1 MIGNTLSHY
10 KVLEK
15 IGQGGMGEVY
25 RAEDTNLSREVAI
38 FVIFILAVALIGC
51 TVRKTRVLDPVE
63 VQQPENERIVAI
75 TDVTGVYVRFD
86 PLGAAVRD
94 DKIYASV
101 NAVPYE
107 IPLDQVQRFWVVRE
121 ELSTKR
127 TIGLVAA
134 VAAGVAIVAIA
145 TTRGEKEPEPPPQP
159 PPPVST
165 SCPFIYSWDGTQY
178 VFDAEPYGGA
188 ITRGLER
195 DDYSELE
202 HLRAEEG
209 LYRLLITNEVLE
221 TQFTNLMELQVVD
234 HPAGIRVVADEF
246 GKLHTLSEPRSL
258 MSARDRTGRDLLPWL
273 EETDQLI
280 WEPEAVPDVNGNVR
294 HEIVMTFPKAEEAT
308 YAKLVADVATGLWG
322 SYMIKAILEL
332 QGHDLEDWYALI
344 DNNKKEADTLLAWN
358 LQEELYALKV
368 YVEEPTGWELRG
380 ILPGGGPYNSE
391 DRVVLLDVSR
401 VPGDQ
406 LRIRIH
412 PPAGFWALNS
422 FIVDYSTDKPL
433 WVEVVRP
440 LSALDDSEQD
450 VRGELLVTDDSYYA
464 MPLTGNRAYIS
475 FRVPA
480 PHPRMK
486 RTVFLHSRGYYRY
499 HLTGKGEPQT
509 ATLQRIFDVPDTMAR
524 IAATRF
530 NSWRSA
536 R

>member
-1 MIGNTLSHY
+1 MIGKTLSHY
-10 KVLEK
+10 KVIEK

-25 RAEDTNLSREVAI
+25 PAKDTNPSREVAI
-38 FVIFILAVALIGC
+38 FVILMLSVAFFGC

-63 VQQPENERIVAI
+63 VQQPEKERIVAI
-75 TDVTGVYVRFD
+75 TDVTGVHVSFD
-86 PLGAAVRD
+86 PPGASVRD

-107 IPLDQVQRFWVVRE
+107 LPLNQVQRFWVVRE

-134 VAAGVAIVAIA
+134 VAAGAVIVAIA
-145 TTRGEKEPEPPPQP
+145 TTRDEKEPEPPPQP
-159 PPPVST
+159 TVSV
-165 SCPFIYSWDGTQY
+165 SCPFVYSWDGTQY

-202 HLRAEEG
+202 HLRAEKG
-209 LYRLLITNEVLE
+209 LYRLLLTNEVPE

-234 HPAGIRVVADEF
+234 HPAGIRVIADEW
-246 GKLHTLSEPRSL
+246 GKLHTLSAPRRL

-280 WEPEAVPDVNGNVR
+280 WEAEAVPDVNGNVR
-294 HEIVMTFPKAEEAT
+294 HEIVMTFPKPEEAA
-308 YAKLVADVATGLWG
+308 YAKLVANVATGLWG
-322 SYMIKAILEL
+322 SYMLKSILEL
-332 QGHDLEDWYALI
+332 QGHGLEDWYALI

-380 ILPGGGPYNSE
+380 ILPGGGPYISE
-391 DRVVLLDVSR
+391 ERVVLLDLSR
-401 VPGDQ
+401 VLGDQ

-422 FIVDYSTDKPL
+422 FSVDYSTDKPL
-433 WVEVVRP
+433 WVEIVRP
-440 LSALDDSEQD
+440 LSAVDDSEQG

-480 PHPRMK
+480 PHPGMK

-499 HLTGKGEPQT
+499 HLTGKGEPKT
-509 ATLQRIFDVPDTMAR
+509 AILQQIFDVPDTMAR

>member
-1 MIGNTLSHY
+1 MTNRFVIIVVIFTLLTQLTGCAVT
-10 KVLEK
+10 KTRRLDPTEVKEPGKEK
-15 IGQGGMGEVY
+15 IVGITTVEGE
-25 RAEDTNLSREVAI
+25 DI
-38 FVIFILAVALIGC
+38 
-51 TVRKTRVLDPVE
+51 
-63 VQQPENERIVAI
+63 
-75 TDVTGVYVRFD
+75 RFD
-86 PLGAAVRD
+86 PPGASVKND
-94 DKIYASV
+94 TIYASV
-101 NAVPYE
+101 DGAPYE
-107 IPLDQVQRFWVVRE
+107 ISLARVQRFWVERKE
-121 ELSTKR
+121 RSRAR

-134 VAAGVAIVAIA
+134 VAAIGVILVAAVIVA
-145 TTRGEKEPEPPPQP
+145 TKE
-159 PPPVST
+159 

-178 VFDAEPYGGA
+178 IFDAEPYGGA

-202 HLRAEEG
+202 HLRAEKG
-209 LYRLLITNEVLE
+209 LYRLMITNEVLE

-234 HPAGIRVVADEF
+234 HPAGTRVVADEWGNF
-246 GKLHTLSEPRSL
+246 STLAAPQRL
-258 MSARDRTGRDLLPWL
+258 TSARDHTGRDLLPWL

-294 HEIVMTFPKAEEAT
+294 HEIVMTFPKPEEAT
-308 YAKLVADVATGLWG
+308 YAKLVANVATGLWG
-322 SYMIKAILEL
+322 SYMINAILEL

-380 ILPGGGPYNSE
+380 IIPGGGPYISE
-391 DRVVLLDVSR
+391 ERVVLLDVSR

-433 WVEVVRP
+433 WVEIVRP
-440 LSALDDSEQD
+440 LSAVDDSGQD

-499 HLTGKGEPQT
+499 HLTGKGEPKT
-509 ATLQRIFDVPDTMAR
+509 ATLQQIFDVPDTMAR